1 LSPAN
6 AARRGKRFTELYS
19 KAEAEL
25 GDDLSAV
32 EAMLLES
39 AINLFIKAERTHD
52 VEQKVRAT
60 NAAARLFFALHKSHR
75 KPAPP
80 PPSLG
85 ELGL

>member
-1 LSPAN
+1 MQMPRESGCKTP
-6 AARRGKRFTELYS
+6 AARLRLKDSRCKTLAS
-19 KAEAEL
+19 L
-25 GDDLSAV
+25 V